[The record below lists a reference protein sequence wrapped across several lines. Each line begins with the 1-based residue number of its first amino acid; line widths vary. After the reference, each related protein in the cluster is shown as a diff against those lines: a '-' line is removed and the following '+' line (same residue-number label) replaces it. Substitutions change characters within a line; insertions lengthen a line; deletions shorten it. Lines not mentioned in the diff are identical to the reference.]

1 MRRLYK
7 AASLPDAH
15 LMAGLL
21 AREGIETRVF
31 NENAQS
37 IMGEIPFT
45 HAFPEVW
52 VVDDADL
59 PRGRGIV
66 EQFETARPSRVIRH
80 CAACGEENP
89 GNFELCWQ
97 CGRPLTLT

>member
-21 AREGIETRVF
+21 EREGVETRVF

-52 VVDDADL
+52 IMDDTQLDKA
-59 PRGRGIV
+59 RGLVKNI
-66 EQFETARPSRVIRH
+66 ENARPTTEQV
-80 CAACGEENP
+80 ACLRCHEQNP

-97 CGRPLTLT
+97 CGAPLP

>member
-7 AASLPDAH
+7 AANLPDAH

-21 AREGIETRVF
+21 GREGIETRVF

-45 HAFPEVW
+45 QAFPEVW
-52 VVDDADL
+52 VMDDAQLAHARDIL
-59 PRGRGIV
+59 DRIQR
-66 EQFETARPSRVIRH
+66 TAPSQTLTLCSR
-80 CAACGEENP
+80 CGEQNP

-97 CGRPLTLT
+97 CGEMLN